1 MQMNETPRYSIAKY
15 ILLLV
20 LSSAFGLAVCS
31 LLLSLLGRAA
41 GFGCQGVVVI
51 LLFLF
56 PICIFSVLYGF
67 YKGLVR
73 YYGYEGDSKI
83 FCGGKF

>member
-1 MQMNETPRYSIAKY
+1 MNERPRYSIAKY

-31 LLLSLLGRAA
+31 LLLCLLGRVA

-73 YYGYEGDSKI
+73 YYGFKGEQNI
-83 FCGGKF
+83 FLGGKF

>member
-1 MQMNETPRYSIAKY
+1 MNEKPRYSVANY

-20 LSSAFGLAVCS
+20 LSSSFGLAVCS
-31 LLLSLLGRAA
+31 MLLGLLGKIA

-56 PICIFSVLYGF
+56 PVVIFSVLYGF

-73 YYGYEGDSKI
+73 YYDFKGEQKI
-83 FCGGKF
+83 FLRGRI

>member
-1 MQMNETPRYSIAKY
+1 MKETPRYSIAKY

-31 LLLSLLGRAA
+31 LLLGLLGRIA
-41 GFGCQGVVVI
+41 GFGCQGVIVI

-56 PICIFSVLYGF
+56 PVCIFSVLYGF

-73 YYGYEGDSKI
+73 YYGFKGEQKI
-83 FCGGKF
+83 FLGGKF